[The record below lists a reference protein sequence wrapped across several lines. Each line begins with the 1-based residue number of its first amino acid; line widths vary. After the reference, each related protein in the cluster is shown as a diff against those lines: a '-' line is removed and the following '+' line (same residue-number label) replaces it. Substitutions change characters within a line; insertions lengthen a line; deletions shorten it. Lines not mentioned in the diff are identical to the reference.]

1 MNWKKTALTLCVA
14 ASFAAGCSSSGK
26 KGGPADVTD
35 VTGQASTQG
44 YGAGGNL
51 SGDESRGGTGYGAGN
66 LSGENVYSDPMFND
80 PSSPLSKRVI
90 YFNYDSSEVR
100 SEFVP
105 IVSAHAAFI
114 AARPGTRVVLEGHA
128 DERGSREYNVA
139 LGEQRA
145 NSVARMMR
153 MQGVSDSQ
161 IEIVSYGEEKPAS
174 LGHDEMS
181 WEQNRRVELN
191 YQR

>member
-1 MNWKKTALTLCVA
+1 MNWKKTALALCVA
-14 ASFAAGCSSSGK
+14 SSFAVGCSSSGK
-26 KGGPADVTD
+26 KGGGPADVTD
-35 VTGQASTQG
+35 VTGDASTQG
-44 YGAGGNL
+44 YSGSGNL
-51 SGDESRGGTGYGAGN
+51 SGSETQGAGYGAGG
-66 LSGENVYSDPMFND
+66 LSGEGAYSDAMLND
-80 PSSPLSKRVI
+80 PSSPLSKRII
-90 YFNYDSSEVR
+90 YFIYDSSEVR

-105 IVSAHAAFI
+105 IVSAHASYV
-114 AARPGTRVVLEGHA
+114 AARPGTRVVLDGHA

-174 LGHDEMS
+174 FSHDEMS
-181 WEQNRRVELN
+181 WEQNRRVEIN